1 MSGEI
6 MCRIK
11 FRARHRLNK
20 MVVNADSF
28 TVAAMSSTSML
39 RVRILTLSAG

>member
-28 TVAAMSSTSML
+28 TVAARSQQCRRL
-39 RVRILTLSAG
+39 LCCE